1 MKKLLL
7 VLIFLINVTYL
18 YGQCTLSVNLTATNN
33 VICSGTPVT
42 LIAAASAG
50 TPGYSYAWNTGE
62 TTSSITVNKAG
73 TYTVSVK
80 DNAAGCPPVSKSIVI
95 TDGATPPAPIVADVF
110 SCPNAPATITAS
122 GSSGTYQWYDA
133 PTGGNFLGSGAT
145 YTTAPITKQTTF
157 YVETTV
163 GGCPSARSALTVT
176 PYSVY
181 ATGGTTCP
189 GSSAVLTAGGASSY
203 TWYDAPG
210 GNQVG
215 TGASFTTPPLSATTT
230 YYVVGVTGGCAITP
244 LAVTANVLPTPP
256 PPTAAGVVA
265 CEGSVANLHAT
276 ANPGDVF
283 DWFSAPAGGTSLISS
298 PDYTTPPLTA
308 TTTYYVQ
315 ITTTNGCIS
324 ARTPVTVT
332 VNPIPQTPTTADVN
346 TCSGSTAT
354 LTAAAPAGTF
364 NWYATPTS
372 SVVIGTGSTY
382 LTPVLNATTDF
393 YVETVNGGCVSP
405 RAKVHVT
412 VNPSPTAPTA
422 PGQVICSGSTAVL
435 QALGP
440 GGTYSWYDAAT
451 GGNFLG
457 NGDTYTT
464 LALTANKTYYVE
476 TQIAGCTSPRTAVL
490 VTVNATPPAPTAANM
505 TTCSGSAVTLTATGT
520 GTSFEW
526 YDAATGG
533 TFLANTATLT
543 VSPLATT
550 TYYVQT
556 IANGCVSPRT
566 AVTVTVNPTPAA
578 PTASG
583 QTICAGT
590 KATLTATG
598 TGTIQWFSTA
608 TGSTAS
614 YTGASYTTPPLSA
627 TTTYY
632 VQASNG
638 TCASSRTPVLVTV
651 LSTANQFNYASSTY
665 CKTGTTDPAP
675 IITVPGG
682 TFSATPAGLSI
693 NSTTGQITLASS
705 SAGGYTVTYTNGCV
719 ISTQKIYIVIV
730 PDATFTYSATNF
742 CQNGTN
748 PAPVFTPLSTAG
760 AFSASPAGLAFIS
773 TKSGVI
779 NLKGSLPNT
788 YLVTNTIGA
797 TGGCPTVTS
806 TFTVTIDAGVTVSA
820 GPNQTVASGTP
831 VQLAGS
837 VTGAVSTGTWSGG
850 AGTFSNATDL
860 SAIYTPGAG
869 ETSAVLTLTSSNP
882 GTSCGAQAKTVT
894 ITFVAPPAAPLV
906 PNAAVCAGNAAVLK
920 VSPPLAGSYDWFTT
934 ATGGTSIFTGSTFVT
949 APLNATITYYVQKTV
964 GVLTSSRTPVTVT
977 VTPIP
982 VAPTV
987 APVGIVCY
995 GTKATLTATG
1005 PGGTYKWYNKAGGLL
1020 YTGAVYTTQFL
1031 TADTSYYVEDVSGTC
1046 VSPTRTRVDVVV
1058 SQLPAVTSAQTGAVC
1073 SGNALN
1079 YTITADSVG
1088 TTFTYSRAAVAGISN
1103 AAVSNQPATTIA
1115 ETLINTTGS
1124 SVNVTYIII
1133 PNLNGCSGKPFDY
1146 MVTVNPSPVVTS
1158 PTTGLACSG
1167 TSVNYQITFNTTNTP
1182 VSWSRAAV
1190 AGIGNAAVSNQ
1201 TSNQIQEALNNTTNA
1216 PVNVDYIFTYGD
1228 ARCSLTTFTYT
1239 VTVNPTVV
1247 ISSAANGTAC
1257 GGIAQNYVITS
1268 QVPTATYSWSRAA
1281 VTGIS
1286 NPAVTT
1292 VSNIIDEALVN
1303 TTTKPISVDYL
1314 INTVSNGCQT
1324 KPFKYTAL
1332 VYPQPPTPVANS
1344 NSPVCTGSTIK
1355 LLTPTLVT
1363 GGSYLWTGPNGYT
1376 SNLQNPTIPNA
1387 TTADQG
1393 TYTLYILANSCSS
1406 IADTTNVL
1414 VDALPV
1420 ANAGADQTVCP
1431 TATNVQLAGNVS
1443 GGTTTGLWSTSG
1455 TGTFLPSE
1463 ATLNGQYLPSA
1474 QDLAAGSVKLTLASA
1489 SKDDCTIATDEMTIT
1504 FKQSPAADAGP
1515 DQTVCSQAST
1525 IALNGKMLAPYNGT
1539 WTSSGTGTFQPSA
1552 TQNGSGASP
1561 VYVLSAADKQL
1572 ATLKFTLTSNTS
1584 DPCYV
1589 PSDDMSV
1596 KLALPPTV
1604 DAGPNKFV
1612 LKDHTTTLTPT
1623 VSDAKVTYKWTPA
1636 TDLDNAAIKNPTVT
1650 GTTDRT
1656 YLLTVTD
1663 SLGCVA
1669 SDSVTVKVAPK
1680 IVISNTFTPNGDGVN
1695 DYWDIP
1701 GLTAYAGATV
1711 DVFDRNGQ
1719 KVFHSVGY
1727 GVPWDGTYNGQ
1738 PLPFGTYYYIVDT
1751 KIIKPVFAGFVAIVR

>member
-7 VLIFLINVTYL
+7 VLILLISVAHL

-42 LIAAASAG
+42 LIATPSAG
-50 TPGYSYAWNTGE
+50 TPGYTYAWSTGE

-80 DNAAGCPPVSKSIVI
+80 DNSASCPSVSNSIII
-95 TDGATPPAPIVADVF
+95 TDGATPPAPTVADVF
-110 SCPNAPATITAS
+110 SCPNSPATITAS

-145 YTTAPITKQTTF
+145 YTTATPITKQTTF

-176 PYSVY
+176 PYAVS
-181 ATGGTTCP
+181 ATDGTTCP
-189 GSSAVLTAGGASSY
+189 GSSAVLTASGASSY
-203 TWYDAPG
+203 IWYDAQ

-215 TGASFTTPPLSATTT
+215 TGASFITPPLSATTT
-230 YYVVGVTGGCAITP
+230 YQVVGIIGGCSTTP
-244 LAVTANVLPTPP
+244 IAATANVLPTPP
-256 PPTAAGVVA
+256 PPNAAGVA
-265 CEGSVANLHAT
+265 TCAGSVATLHAT

-283 DWFSAPAGGTSLISS
+283 DWFSTPTGGTSLISS

-332 VNPIPQTPTTADVN
+332 VNPIPETPTAADVS
-346 TCSGSTAT
+346 TCSGSPAILTAT
-354 LTAAAPAGTF
+354 VSAGTLK
-364 NWYATPTS
+364 WYATPTTS
-372 SVVIGTGSTY
+372 TAMGSGSPY
-382 LTPVLNATTDF
+382 STPVLNASTDF
-393 YVETVNGGCVSP
+393 YVENVNGNCVSP
-405 RAKVHVT
+405 RVKVHVT
-412 VNPSPTAPTA
+412 VNPTPTAPTA

-464 LALTANKTYYVE
+464 LPLTANKTYYVE
-476 TQIAGCTSPRTAVL
+476 TEIGNCTSPRTAVL
-490 VTVNATPPAPTAANM
+490 VTVNATPTAPTAASA
-505 TTCSGSAVTLTATGT
+505 TTCSGSAVTLSATGA

-526 YDAATGG
+526 YDAAAGG
-533 TFLANTATLT
+533 NLLANTSTLT
-543 VSPLATT
+543 VSPLITT

-590 KATLTATG
+590 AATLTATG

-638 TCASSRTPVLVTV
+638 SCASSRTPVTVTV
-651 LSTANQFNYASSTY
+651 ISTANQFNYASSTY
-665 CKTGTTDPAP
+665 CKSGATDPSP
-675 IITVPGG
+675 TITISGG

-693 NSTTGQITLASS
+693 NSATGQITLATSA
-705 SAGGYTVTYTNGCV
+705 AGGYTVTYTNGCV

-730 PDATFTYSATNF
+730 PDATFTYSATSF

-748 PAPVFTPLSTAG
+748 PAPIFTPVSTAG
-760 AFSASPAGLAFIS
+760 SFTSSPAGLVFIS

-779 NLKGSLPNT
+779 NLKNSAANT
-788 YLVTNTIGA
+788 YTVTNTIGA
-797 TGGCPTVTS
+797 AGGCPTVFS
-806 TFTVTIDAGVTVSA
+806 SFIVKIDQGVTVNA

-837 VTGAVSTGTWSGG
+837 VSGAVTTGTWSGG
-850 AGTFSNATDL
+850 TGSFSNNTDL
-860 SAIYTPGAG
+860 NAVYTPGPG
-869 ETSAVLTLTSSNP
+869 ETSAVLTLTSGNP
-882 GTSCGAQAKTVT
+882 GTSCGPQAKTVT
-894 ITFVAPPAAPLV
+894 ITFATPPAAPVV
-906 PNAAVCAGNAAVLK
+906 PNATVCAGNAAVLK

-964 GVLTSSRTPVTVT
+964 GVLASSRTPVTVT

-1005 PGGTYKWYNKAGGLL
+1005 PGGTYKWYNKAGSLL

-1058 SQLPAVTSAQTGAVC
+1058 SQLPSVTSAQTGVVC

-1079 YTITADSVG
+1079 YTITADSAG

-1103 AAVSNQPATTIA
+1103 AAVSNKPATAIT
-1115 ETLINTTGS
+1115 ETLINTTGTTI
-1124 SVNVTYIII
+1124 NVTYVIR

-1146 MVTVNPSPVVTS
+1146 VVTVNPSPIVTS
-1158 PTTGLACSG
+1158 ATTGQACSG
-1167 TSVNYQITFNTTNTP
+1167 TSVNYQIKFNTTNTP

-1201 TSNQIQEALNNTTNA
+1201 ISSQVQEALNNTSNA
-1216 PVNVDYIFTYGD
+1216 PVNVDYVFTYGN
-1228 ARCSLTTFTYT
+1228 ASCNANTFTYT
-1239 VTVNPTVV
+1239 VTVNPTVT
-1247 ISSAANGTAC
+1247 ISSSNVGNAC
-1257 GGIAQNYVITS
+1257 SGSPQNYQITS
-1268 QVPTATYSWSRAA
+1268 NVSSATYSWSRAA
-1281 VTGIS
+1281 VPGIS
-1286 NPAVTT
+1286 NAPVTK
-1292 VSNIIDEALVN
+1292 VSNIIDETLIN
-1303 TTTKPISVDYL
+1303 TTSKPIIEYYT
-1314 INTVSNGCQT
+1314 ITTVSNGCQT
-1324 KPFKYTAL
+1324 KPFLYT
-1332 VYPQPPTPVANS
+1332 VIVFPQPPNPVANS
-1344 NSPVCTGSTIK
+1344 NSPVCSGKTIK
-1355 LLTPTLVT
+1355 LLTPTIFT
-1363 GGSYLWTGPNGYT
+1363 GGTYLWTGPNGYT

-1387 TTADQG
+1387 TTANQG

-1406 IADTTNVL
+1406 IAATTDVL

-1420 ANAGADQTVCP
+1420 ANAGPDQTVCP

-1463 ATLNGQYLPSA
+1463 AALNGQYLPSA

-1489 SKDDCTIATDEMTIT
+1489 SKDDCAIATDEMTIS
-1504 FKQSPAADAGP
+1504 FKQSPAADAGA
-1515 DQTVCSQAST
+1515 DQTVCSQAGT
-1525 IALNGKMLAPYNGT
+1525 ITLNGKMLAPYSGT

-1561 VYVLSAADKQL
+1561 VYILSAADKKL
-1572 ATLKFTLTSNTS
+1572 AAIKFTLTSNTS
-1584 DPCYV
+1584 DPCYL
-1589 PSDDMSV
+1589 PSDDMTV
-1596 KLALPPTV
+1596 KLTLPPTV

-1636 TDLDNAAIKNPTVT
+1636 VDLDNAAIKNPTVT
-1650 GTTDRT
+1650 GTIDRT

-1663 SLGCVA
+1663 SLGCTA

-1701 GLTAYAGATV
+1701 GLTAYAGVTV

-1719 KVFHSVGY
+1719 KVFHSIGY
-1727 GVPWDGTYNGQ
+1727 GTPWDGTYNGQ

-1751 KIIKPVFAGFVAIVR
+1751 KIIKPVFAGFVTIIR